1 MINVAGIVNNPKI
14 SRDFIIYR
22 KNGEWLNGRFEEK
35 ETSLVFHGVISVAK
49 AKELEW
55 IPEGDRVGG
64 ELMIHCTE
72 KIFTTRNNELENDI
86 GTSDELLWNDER
98 YKIYSVSPYSDFG
111 FYKAIAMRKDS
122 C

>member
-1 MINVAGIVNNPKI
+1 MINVNRIVNNPKV
-14 SRDFIIYR
+14 SREFIIYR
-22 KNGEWLNGRFEEK
+22 KNGEWINGRFEEK
-35 ETSLVFHGVISVAK
+35 ETPVVLRGVISVAK

-64 ELMIHCTE
+64 ELMVHCTE
-72 KIFTTRNNELENDI
+72 KIFTTRNNENDI